1 MSTAAAIS
9 MGFVAG
15 VGISAILYLV
25 LCLFAHFKQVGE
37 GMDMIRAAV
46 EELNAK
52 AAAEKK
58 EAKTAGE
65 NLTKGDKSN
74 ASKEKSSN

>member
-52 AAAEKK
+52 AAEK
-58 EAKTAGE
+58 EAAGE